1 MKQFAPLAFALALSL
16 ASVSAL
22 ADSFDQA
29 TEATLQK
36 SKETKS
42 GVSFH
47 VDGQIIGAYV
57 LELHAEYIV
66 AANREHGRIVIRR
79 SSIDAVAA
87 P

>member
-1 MKQFAPLAFALALSL
+1 MKLFAPILCALVLGFASMATH
-16 ASVSAL
+16 
-22 ADSFDQA
+22 ADAFDQA
-29 TEATLQK
+29 SELTLQK

-57 LELHAEYIV
+57 LEVHAEYIV

>member
-1 MKQFAPLAFALALSL
+1 MNQVAPLTLALALCL
-16 ASVSAL
+16 ASMSGH

-29 TEATLQK
+29 SEVTLQK

-79 SSIDAVAA
+79 SSIDAIAA